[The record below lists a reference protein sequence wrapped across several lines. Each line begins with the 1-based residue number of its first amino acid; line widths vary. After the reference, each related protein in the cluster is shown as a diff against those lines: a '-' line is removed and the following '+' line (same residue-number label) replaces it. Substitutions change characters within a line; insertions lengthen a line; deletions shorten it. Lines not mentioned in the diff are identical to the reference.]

1 MSKVISNEG
10 DFDGS
15 KVGTPLYLAPEI
27 IKEEPYT
34 FKIDVWSL
42 GCCLYH
48 LTSYNPP
55 FKGDNI

>member
-1 MSKVISNEG
+1 MSKIISSLG
-10 DFDGS
+10 DVDS
-15 KVGTPLYLAPEI
+15 TKVGTPLYLAPELI
-27 IKEEPYT
+27 WEEMYT

-55 FKGDNI
+55 FKGDNV